1 MKQLY
6 EIRTVRPIRR
16 PGYPYIGKPTRLYL
30 EMDEVKQFMEYGSV
44 YRIFE
49 NSTENPVRVT
59 GEKLSELHNR
69 GISNYVENT
78 DKEEN
83 DGNKEKNLQEE
94 ESSITNKEDN
104 SSSNQTTDNNVS
116 EKKFDTKPSSNNYNF
131 NKKFNNNKN
140 GKNR

>member
-6 EIRTVRPIRR
+6 EIRAVRPIRR

-44 YRIFE
+44 YRIFD

-69 GISNYVENT
+69 GISNYVEKRKR
-78 DKEEN
+78 DF
-83 DGNKEKNLQEE
+83 EKIWK
-94 ESSITNKEDN
+94 SKIC
-104 SSSNQTTDNNVS
+104 
-116 EKKFDTKPSSNNYNF
+116 TKIPGFFMGAGASKVLCKAVRPADFCGIMYCAI
-131 NKKFNNNKN
+131 
-140 GKNR
+140 